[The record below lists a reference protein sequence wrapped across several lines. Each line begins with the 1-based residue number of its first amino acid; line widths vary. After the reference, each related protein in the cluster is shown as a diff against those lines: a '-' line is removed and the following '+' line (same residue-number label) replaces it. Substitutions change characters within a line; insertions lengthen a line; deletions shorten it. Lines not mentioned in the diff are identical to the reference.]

1 MSILE
6 IAIYIFLAIFILT
19 AVITIL
25 SLVNMV
31 KIEPYYKKQLF
42 RVLILQVIGVIVTF
56 VSNGIISNST
66 TNISEKLLVNNI
78 NGWDWSYPESSWKT
92 KMHFKKENDSL
103 YLQGTTYCY
112 KNGKSQPPI
121 KIIEWKSREPI
132 DVSSVSKEISFN
144 AAMRWKEDALQVNAN
159 LGNEINKWREGRIT
173 LKMDIS
179 LSGSFISNTNDYP
192 WNIVMTPFVK

>member
-56 VSNGIISNST
+56 VSNGLVSNST
-66 TNISEKLLVNNI
+66 TNISEELLINNI
-78 NGWDWSYPESSWKT
+78 NGWDWSYPESAWKT

-103 YLQGTTYCY
+103 YLKGTTYYY
-112 KNGKSQPPI
+112 KNGKSQPPL
-121 KIIEWKSREPI
+121 KIIEWRSKEPI
-132 DVSSVSKEISFN
+132 DVSSVSKDISFN
-144 AAMRWKEDALQVNAN
+144 AAMRWKEDALQLNAN
-159 LGNEINKWREGRIT
+159 LGNEINKWREGKIT

>member
-56 VSNGIISNST
+56 VSNGLVSNST
-66 TNISEKLLVNNI
+66 TNISEELLVNSI
-78 NGWDWSYPESSWKT
+78 NGWDWSYPENAWKT
-92 KMHFKKENDSL
+92 KIHFKKENDSL
-103 YLQGTTYCY
+103 FLKGTTYYY
-112 KNGKSQPPI
+112 KAGKSKQPL
-121 KIIEWKSREPI
+121 KVLEWKSNESIEIP
-132 DVSSVSKEISFN
+132 SVSKEISFK
-144 AAMRWKEDALQVNAN
+144 ASMRWKEDALQVNDN
-159 LGNEINKWREGRIT
+159 LQYEINKWKEGKIT
-173 LKMDIS
+173 LKMDVS

-192 WNIVMTPFVK
+192 WNIVMTPFIK

>member
-66 TNISEKLLVNNI
+66 TNISEELLINNV
-78 NGWDWSYPESSWKT
+78 NGWDWSYPESAWKT
-92 KMHFKKENDSL
+92 KIHFKRENDSL
-103 YLQGTTYCY
+103 YLKGTTYFY
-112 KNGKSQPPI
+112 KDGKNRKPLQ
-121 KIIEWKSREPI
+121 IIEWKSNEAITIPA
-132 DVSSVSKEISFN
+132 VSKDISFN
-144 AAMRWKEDALQVNAN
+144 AAMRWKEDALQLNEN
-159 LGNEINKWREGRIT
+159 LGNEINKWREGKIK

-179 LSGSFISNTNDYP
+179 LSGSFISNTSDYP

>member
-66 TNISEKLLVNNI
+66 TNISEELLVNNI
-78 NGWDWSYPESSWKT
+78 NGWDWSYPESAWKT

-103 YLQGTTYCY
+103 YLKGTTYFY
-112 KNGKSQPPI
+112 KDGKSKPPL
-121 KIIEWKSREPI
+121 KIIEWRSKEPI
-132 DVSSVSKEISFN
+132 EISSVSKDLSFN
-144 AAMRWKEDALQVNAN
+144 AAMRWKDDALKLNEN
-159 LGNEINKWREGRIT
+159 LRNEINKWREGRIK

-192 WNIVMTPFVK
+192 WNIVMTPFIK